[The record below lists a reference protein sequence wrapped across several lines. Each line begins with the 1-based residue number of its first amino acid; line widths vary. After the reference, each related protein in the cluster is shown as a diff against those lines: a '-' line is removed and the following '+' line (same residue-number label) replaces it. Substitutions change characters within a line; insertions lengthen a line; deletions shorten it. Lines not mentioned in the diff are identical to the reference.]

1 LIEREVLLE
10 ANLGDGLGLMRG
22 FME

>member
-22 FME
+22 LME